1 MINATGNVRISGE
14 HAGRLRRK
22 RYGRNLQ
29 LKVLQKDSEFYSK
42 LFSLVLP
49 IAFQQFMLAAVN
61 ASDALMLGFLD
72 QNSLSAVSLAGQ
84 IQFVFNLFLAAM
96 TIGTSMLAAQY
107 WGKGDRDAVERI
119 LGLVLK
125 ITIPVSMAVFL
136 AAQLCPEL
144 LMKIFT
150 RDERLIAGGVRYLQM
165 VGLSYL
171 MTGISQIFLC
181 ILKNSGQ
188 ALKSTVISSFSVV
201 LNIFLNALFIFGF
214 WIFPRMGIAGA
225 ALATVIA
232 KAAELLWLL
241 AESSRQN
248 RIHLRLCHIIHT
260 DPLLRKDFWKYTT
273 PVLANEMVWG
283 CGFTMYS
290 VIMGHL
296 GSDAVAANSIANIV
310 KNLIACFCTG
320 IGNGGGILVGNELGQ
335 GNLETA
341 RNYGSR
347 LCRIAIFSGILSGL
361 VLLILSPLVL
371 SIANL
376 SQASSGYL
384 KGMLVICSY
393 YLIGKSVNSTTIA
406 GIFCAGGDSRFG
418 LLCDTVVMWVIAVPL
433 GLLSAFVWDLPVLA
447 VYFVISLDE
456 LIKLPAVYRH
466 YKKYAWVRDLTR

>member
-1 MINATGNVRISGE
+1 MNT
-14 HAGRLRRK
+14 
-22 RYGRNLQ
+22 
-29 LKVLQKDSEFYSK
+29 LKKNSEFYSK

-61 ASDALMLGFLD
+61 ASDALMLGLLD
-72 QNSLSAVSLAGQ
+72 QDSLSAVSLAGQ
-84 IQFVFNLFLAAM
+84 VQFVFNLFLAAM
-96 TIGTSMLAAQY
+96 TIGASMLAAQY

-119 LGLVLK
+119 LALVLK
-125 ITIPVSMAVFL
+125 ITTPVSLAVFL
-136 AAQLCPEL
+136 AAQLCPGL
-144 LMKIFT
+144 LMRIFT
-150 RDERLIAGGVRYLQM
+150 RDEVLIAGGVRYLQV

-188 ALKSTVISSFSVV
+188 AMKSTVISSFSVV
-201 LNIFLNALFIFGF
+201 LNIFLNAVFIFGF
-214 WIFPRMGIAGA
+214 WIFPEMGIAGA

-232 KAAELLWLL
+232 KTAELLWLF
-241 AESSRQN
+241 AESCREG
-248 RIHLRLCHIIHT
+248 RIHLRMRYVMHT

-310 KNLIACFCTG
+310 KNLIACFCSG

-335 GNLETA
+335 GNLEKA
-341 RNYGSR
+341 RSYGGR
-347 LCRIAIFSGILSGL
+347 LCRISIVSGIISGL
-361 VLLILSPLVL
+361 VLLALSPLIL
-371 SIANL
+371 SVSNL
-376 SQASSGYL
+376 SDVSAGYL
-384 KGMLVICSY
+384 RGMLLICSY
-393 YLIGKSVNSTTIA
+393 YMIGRAVNATTIA

-418 LLCDTVVMWVIAVPL
+418 LLCDTIVMWVIAVPL
-433 GLLSAFVWDLPVLA
+433 GLISAFVLNLPVLA

-456 LIKLPAVYRH
+456 MVKLPAVYRH
-466 YKKYAWVRDLTR
+466 YKKYAWVKDLTR

>member
-1 MINATGNVRISGE
+1 MNT
-14 HAGRLRRK
+14 
-22 RYGRNLQ
+22 
-29 LKVLQKDSEFYSK
+29 LKKNSEFYSK

-61 ASDALMLGFLD
+61 ASDALMLGLLD
-72 QNSLSAVSLAGQ
+72 QDSLSAVSLAGQ
-84 IQFVFNLFLAAM
+84 VQFVFNLFLAAM
-96 TIGTSMLAAQY
+96 TIGASMLAAQY

-119 LGLVLK
+119 LALVLK
-125 ITIPVSMAVFL
+125 ITTPVSLAVFL
-136 AAQLCPEL
+136 AAQLCPGL
-144 LMKIFT
+144 LMRIFT
-150 RDERLIAGGVRYLQM
+150 RDEVLIAGGVRYLQV

-188 ALKSTVISSFSVV
+188 AMKSTVISSFSVV
-201 LNIFLNALFIFGF
+201 LNIFLNAVFIFGF
-214 WIFPRMGIAGA
+214 WIFPEMGIAGA

-232 KAAELLWLL
+232 KAAELLWLF
-241 AESSRQN
+241 AESCWEG
-248 RIHLRLCHIIHT
+248 RIHLRMRYVIHT

-310 KNLIACFCTG
+310 KNLIACFCSG

-335 GNLETA
+335 GNLEKA
-341 RNYGSR
+341 RSYGGR
-347 LCRIAIFSGILSGL
+347 LCRISIVSGIISGL
-361 VLLILSPLVL
+361 VLLALSPLIL
-371 SIANL
+371 SVSNL
-376 SQASSGYL
+376 SDVSAGYL
-384 KGMLVICSY
+384 RGMLLICSY
-393 YLIGKSVNSTTIA
+393 YMIGRAVNATTIA

-433 GLLSAFVWDLPVLA
+433 GLISAFVLNLPVLA

-456 LIKLPAVYRH
+456 MVKLPAVYRH
-466 YKKYAWVRDLTR
+466 YKKYAWVKDLTR

>member
-1 MINATGNVRISGE
+1 MNT
-14 HAGRLRRK
+14 
-22 RYGRNLQ
+22 
-29 LKVLQKDSEFYSK
+29 LKKNSEFYSK

-61 ASDALMLGFLD
+61 ASDALMLGLLD
-72 QNSLSAVSLAGQ
+72 QDSLSAVSLAGQ
-84 IQFVFNLFLAAM
+84 VQFVFNLFLAAM
-96 TIGTSMLAAQY
+96 TIGASMLAAQY
-107 WGKGDRDAVERI
+107 WGKGNRDAVERI
-119 LGLVLK
+119 LALVLK
-125 ITIPVSMAVFL
+125 ITTPVSLAVFL
-136 AAQLCPEL
+136 AAQLCPGL
-144 LMKIFT
+144 LMRIFT
-150 RDERLIAGGVRYLQM
+150 RDEVLIAGGVRYLQV

-188 ALKSTVISSFSVV
+188 AMKSTVISSFSVV
-201 LNIFLNALFIFGF
+201 LNIFLNAVFIFGF
-214 WIFPRMGIAGA
+214 WIFPEMGIAGA

-232 KAAELLWLL
+232 KAAELLWLF
-241 AESSRQN
+241 AESYREG
-248 RIHLRLCHIIHT
+248 RIHLRMRYVIHT

-310 KNLIACFCTG
+310 KNLIACFCSG

-335 GNLETA
+335 GNLEKA
-341 RNYGSR
+341 RSYGGR
-347 LCRIAIFSGILSGL
+347 LCRISIVSGIISGL
-361 VLLILSPLVL
+361 VLLALSPLIL
-371 SIANL
+371 SVSNL
-376 SQASSGYL
+376 SDVSVGYL
-384 KGMLVICSY
+384 RGMLLICSY
-393 YLIGKSVNSTTIA
+393 YMIGRAVNATTIA

-433 GLLSAFVWDLPVLA
+433 GLISAFVLNLPVLA

-456 LIKLPAVYRH
+456 MVKLPAVYRH
-466 YKKYAWVRDLTR
+466 YKKYAWVKDLTR

>member
-1 MINATGNVRISGE
+1 MNT
-14 HAGRLRRK
+14 
-22 RYGRNLQ
+22 
-29 LKVLQKDSEFYSK
+29 LKKNSEFYSK

-61 ASDALMLGFLD
+61 ASDALMLGLLD
-72 QNSLSAVSLAGQ
+72 QDSLSAVSLAGQ
-84 IQFVFNLFLAAM
+84 VQFVFNLFLAAM
-96 TIGTSMLAAQY
+96 TIGASMLAAQY

-119 LGLVLK
+119 LALVLK
-125 ITIPVSMAVFL
+125 ITTPVSLAVFL
-136 AAQLCPEL
+136 AAQLCPGL
-144 LMKIFT
+144 LMRIFT
-150 RDERLIAGGVRYLQM
+150 RDEVLIAGGVRYLQV

-188 ALKSTVISSFSVV
+188 AMKSTVISSFSVV
-201 LNIFLNALFIFGF
+201 LNIFLNAVFIFGF
-214 WIFPRMGIAGA
+214 WIFPEMGIAGA

-232 KAAELLWLL
+232 KAAELLWLF
-241 AESSRQN
+241 AESCREG
-248 RIHLRLCHIIHT
+248 RIHLRMRYVIHT

-310 KNLIACFCTG
+310 KNLIACFCSG

-335 GNLETA
+335 GNLEKA
-341 RNYGSR
+341 RSYGGR
-347 LCRIAIFSGILSGL
+347 LCRISIVSGIISGL
-361 VLLILSPLVL
+361 VLLALSPLIL
-371 SIANL
+371 SVSNL
-376 SQASSGYL
+376 SDVSAGYL
-384 KGMLVICSY
+384 RGMLLICSY
-393 YLIGKSVNSTTIA
+393 YMIGRAVNATTIA

-418 LLCDTVVMWVIAVPL
+418 LLCDTIVMWVIAVPL
-433 GLLSAFVWDLPVLA
+433 GLISAFVLNLPVLA

-456 LIKLPAVYRH
+456 MVKLPAVYRH
-466 YKKYAWVRDLTR
+466 YKKYAWVKDLTR

>member
-1 MINATGNVRISGE
+1 MNT
-14 HAGRLRRK
+14 
-22 RYGRNLQ
+22 
-29 LKVLQKDSEFYSK
+29 LKKNSEFYSK

-61 ASDALMLGFLD
+61 ASDALMLGLLD
-72 QNSLSAVSLAGQ
+72 QDSLSAVSLAGQ
-84 IQFVFNLFLAAM
+84 VQFVFNLFLAAM
-96 TIGTSMLAAQY
+96 TIGASMLAAQY

-119 LGLVLK
+119 LALVLK
-125 ITIPVSMAVFL
+125 ITTPVSLAVFL
-136 AAQLCPEL
+136 AAQLCPGL
-144 LMKIFT
+144 LMRIFT
-150 RDERLIAGGVRYLQM
+150 RDEVLIAGGVRYLQV

-188 ALKSTVISSFSVV
+188 AMKSTVISSFSVV
-201 LNIFLNALFIFGF
+201 LNIFLNAVFIFGF
-214 WIFPRMGIAGA
+214 WIFPEMGIAGA

-232 KAAELLWLL
+232 KAAELLWLF
-241 AESSRQN
+241 AESCREG
-248 RIHLRLCHIIHT
+248 RIHLRMRYVIHT

-310 KNLIACFCTG
+310 KNLIACFCSG

-335 GNLETA
+335 GNLEKA
-341 RNYGSR
+341 RSYGGR
-347 LCRIAIFSGILSGL
+347 LCRISIVSGIISGL
-361 VLLILSPLVL
+361 VLLALSPLIL
-371 SIANL
+371 SVSNL
-376 SQASSGYL
+376 SDVSAGYL
-384 KGMLVICSY
+384 RGMLLICSY
-393 YLIGKSVNSTTIA
+393 YMIGRAVNATTIA
-406 GIFCAGGDSRFG
+406 GICAGGDSRFG

-433 GLLSAFVWDLPVLA
+433 GLISAFVLNLPVLA

-456 LIKLPAVYRH
+456 MVKLPAVYRH
-466 YKKYAWVRDLTR
+466 YKKYAWVKDLTR

>member
-1 MINATGNVRISGE
+1 MNT
-14 HAGRLRRK
+14 
-22 RYGRNLQ
+22 
-29 LKVLQKDSEFYSK
+29 LKKNSEFYSK

-61 ASDALMLGFLD
+61 ASDALMLGLLD
-72 QNSLSAVSLAGQ
+72 QDSLSAVSLAGQ
-84 IQFVFNLFLAAM
+84 VQFVFNLFLAAM
-96 TIGTSMLAAQY
+96 TIGASMLAAQY

-119 LGLVLK
+119 LALVLK
-125 ITIPVSMAVFL
+125 ITTPVSLAVFL
-136 AAQLCPEL
+136 AAQLCPGL
-144 LMKIFT
+144 LMRIFT
-150 RDERLIAGGVRYLQM
+150 RDEVLIAGGVRYLQV

-188 ALKSTVISSFSVV
+188 AMKSTVISSFSVV
-201 LNIFLNALFIFGF
+201 LNIFLNAVFIFGF
-214 WIFPRMGIAGA
+214 WIFPEMGIAGA

-232 KAAELLWLL
+232 KTAELLWLF
-241 AESSRQN
+241 AESCREG
-248 RIHLRLCHIIHT
+248 RIHLRMRYVIHT

-310 KNLIACFCTG
+310 KNLIACFCSG

-335 GNLETA
+335 GNLEKA
-341 RNYGSR
+341 RSYGGR
-347 LCRIAIFSGILSGL
+347 LCRISIVSGIISGL
-361 VLLILSPLVL
+361 VLLALSPLIL
-371 SIANL
+371 SVSNL
-376 SQASSGYL
+376 SDVSVGYL
-384 KGMLVICSY
+384 RGMLLICSY
-393 YLIGKSVNSTTIA
+393 YMIGRAVNATTIA

-418 LLCDTVVMWVIAVPL
+418 LLCDTVVMWGIAVPL
-433 GLLSAFVWDLPVLA
+433 GLISAFVLNLPVLA

-456 LIKLPAVYRH
+456 MVKLPAVYRH
-466 YKKYAWVRDLTR
+466 YKKYAWVKDLTR

>member
-1 MINATGNVRISGE
+1 MNT
-14 HAGRLRRK
+14 
-22 RYGRNLQ
+22 
-29 LKVLQKDSEFYSK
+29 LKKNSEFYSK

-61 ASDALMLGFLD
+61 ASDALMLGLLD
-72 QNSLSAVSLAGQ
+72 QDSLSAVSLAGQ
-84 IQFVFNLFLAAM
+84 VQFVFNLFLAAM
-96 TIGTSMLAAQY
+96 TIGASMLAAQY

-119 LGLVLK
+119 LALVLK
-125 ITIPVSMAVFL
+125 ITTPVSLAVFL
-136 AAQLCPEL
+136 AAQLCPGL
-144 LMKIFT
+144 LMRIFT
-150 RDERLIAGGVRYLQM
+150 RDEVLIAGGVRYLQV

-188 ALKSTVISSFSVV
+188 AMKSTVISSFSVV
-201 LNIFLNALFIFGF
+201 LNIFLNAVFIFGF
-214 WIFPRMGIAGA
+214 WIFPEMGIAGA

-232 KAAELLWLL
+232 KAAELLWLF
-241 AESSRQN
+241 AESYREG
-248 RIHLRLCHIIHT
+248 RIHLRMRYVIHT

-310 KNLIACFCTG
+310 KNLIACFCSG

-335 GNLETA
+335 GNLEKA
-341 RNYGSR
+341 RSYGGR
-347 LCRIAIFSGILSGL
+347 LCRISIVSGIISGL
-361 VLLILSPLVL
+361 VLLALSPLIL
-371 SIANL
+371 SVSNL
-376 SQASSGYL
+376 SDVSAGYL
-384 KGMLVICSY
+384 RGMLLICSY
-393 YLIGKSVNSTTIA
+393 YMIGRAVNSTTIA

-433 GLLSAFVWDLPVLA
+433 GLISAFVLNLPVLA

-456 LIKLPAVYRH
+456 MVKLPAVYRH
-466 YKKYAWVRDLTR
+466 YKKYAWVKDLTR

>member
-1 MINATGNVRISGE
+1 MNT
-14 HAGRLRRK
+14 
-22 RYGRNLQ
+22 
-29 LKVLQKDSEFYSK
+29 LKKNSEFYSK

-61 ASDALMLGFLD
+61 ASDALMLGLLD
-72 QNSLSAVSLAGQ
+72 QDSLSAVSLAGQ
-84 IQFVFNLFLAAM
+84 VQFVFNLFLAAM
-96 TIGTSMLAAQY
+96 TIWASMLAAQY

-119 LGLVLK
+119 LALVLK
-125 ITIPVSMAVFL
+125 ITTPVSLAVFL
-136 AAQLCPEL
+136 AAQLCPGL
-144 LMKIFT
+144 LMRIFT
-150 RDERLIAGGVRYLQM
+150 RDEVLIAGGVRYLQV

-188 ALKSTVISSFSVV
+188 AMKSTVISSFSVV
-201 LNIFLNALFIFGF
+201 LNIFLNAVFIFGF
-214 WIFPRMGIAGA
+214 WIFPEMGIAGA

-232 KAAELLWLL
+232 KAAELLWLF
-241 AESSRQN
+241 AESCREG
-248 RIHLRLCHIIHT
+248 RIHLRMRYVIHT

-310 KNLIACFCTG
+310 KNLIACFCSG

-335 GNLETA
+335 GNLEKA
-341 RNYGSR
+341 RSYGGR
-347 LCRIAIFSGILSGL
+347 LCRISIVSGIISGL
-361 VLLILSPLVL
+361 VLLALSPLIL
-371 SIANL
+371 SVSNL
-376 SQASSGYL
+376 SDVSAGYL
-384 KGMLVICSY
+384 RGMLLICSY
-393 YLIGKSVNSTTIA
+393 YMIGRAVNATTIA

-433 GLLSAFVWDLPVLA
+433 GLISAFVLNLPVLA

-456 LIKLPAVYRH
+456 MVKLPAVYRH
-466 YKKYAWVRDLTR
+466 YKKYAWVKDLTR